1 MQDSKLVAL
10 VEQLAHMNADQFIVA
25 RVSSKTKARVRVF
38 AEREQLSESALLRR
52 LVEFVLLKAGYAPI
66 ITETP
71 TGARP
76 RRTARLM
83 IRLCTDDQILLGDRA
98 AARGMA
104 PATYVSVLTR
114 AHLRSLA
121 PLPKEEL
128 LALKR
133 TIGELGN
140 IGRNLNQIAH
150 AANQGQLVT
159 SPGRNDLEDM
169 LRVCRTLRD
178 SLKRVLLA
186 NLKSW
191 EQALSRLRF
200 YYPAEYERQIAAGIL
215 KPK

>member
-10 VEQLAHMNADQFIVA
+10 VEQLAHMNADHFIVA
-25 RVSSKTKARVRVF
+25 RVSSETKARLHAF
-38 AEREQLSESALLRR
+38 AQREQLSESALLRR

-71 TGARP
+71 ASARQL
-76 RRTARLM
+76 RTARLM
-83 IRLCTDDQILLGDRA
+83 IRLCIDDQILLRDRA

-133 TIGELGN
+133 TIGELGS

-159 SPGRNDLEDM
+159 SPGG
-169 LRVCRTLRD
+169 RTLRRCFA
-178 SLKRVLLA
+178 SVR
-186 NLKSW
+186 
-191 EQALSRLRF
+191 RF
-200 YYPAEYERQIAAGIL
+200 AIA
-215 KPK
+215 

>member
-10 VEQLAHMNADQFIVA
+10 VEQLDHVNADHFIVA
-25 RVSSKTKARVRVF
+25 RVSSETKARLHAL
-38 AEREQLSESALLRR
+38 AEREQLSESAVLRR
-52 LVEFVLLKAGYAPI
+52 LVELVLLKAGLSPI

-71 TGARP
+71 TGVRP
-76 RRTARLM
+76 LRAARLM
-83 IRLCTDDQILLGDRA
+83 VRLRTDDQILLRERA

-114 AHLRSLA
+114 AHLRLLA

-133 TIGELGN
+133 TVAELGT

-150 AANQGQLVT
+150 AANQGKLVT
-159 SPGRNDLEDM
+159 SPGRNDLTAM
-169 LRVCRTLRD
+169 LRVCLTLRD
-178 SLKRVLLA
+178 NLKRVLMA

-191 EQALSRLRF
+191 EQGSR
-200 YYPAEYERQIAAGIL
+200 
-215 KPK
+215 

>member
-1 MQDSKLVAL
+1 MQDSNLVAL

-25 RVSSKTKARVRVF
+25 RVSSKTKARLHAF

-121 PLPKEEL
+121 PLPIARCLTGREVRDLLHSRGSARMLLDIFVVSMIGINQLRWSSAQPHVAQPHSKDFPIVSRYFFDSCFFCRALLSEE
-128 LALKR
+128 
-133 TIGELGN
+133 
-140 IGRNLNQIAH
+140 
-150 AANQGQLVT
+150 GQT
-159 SPGRNDLEDM
+159 
-169 LRVCRTLRD
+169 
-178 SLKRVLLA
+178 A
-186 NLKSW
+186 
-191 EQALSRLRF
+191 
-200 YYPAEYERQIAAGIL
+200 
-215 KPK
+215 

>member
-1 MQDSKLVAL
+1 MQDRQRVAL
-10 VEQLAHMNADQFIVA
+10 VEQLAHVKADQFIVA
-25 RVSSKTKARVRVF
+25 RVSSETKARLRVL
-38 AEREQLSESALLRR
+38 AERQQISESALVRR
-52 LVEFVLLKAGYAPI
+52 LVELVLLKAGVSPI

-71 TGARP
+71 IGAR
-76 RRTARLM
+76 RHRTARLM
-83 IRLCTDDQILLGDRA
+83 IRLQSDDQILLRDRA

-114 AHLRSLA
+114 AHLRSLV

-133 TIGELGN
+133 AIGELGS

-159 SPGRNDLEDM
+159 SPGRNDLEAI
-169 LRVCRTLRD
+169 LRVCGALRD
-178 SLKRVLLA
+178 SVKRVLVA

-191 EQALSRLRF
+191 AQGS
-200 YYPAEYERQIAAGIL
+200 G
-215 KPK
+215 

>member
-10 VEQLAHMNADQFIVA
+10 VEQLALMSADHFIVA
-25 RVSSKTKARVRVF
+25 RVSSKTKTRLHSF

-76 RRTARLM
+76 RKTARLM
-83 IRLCTDDQILLGDRA
+83 IRLCADDRILLGDRA

-114 AHLRSLA
+114 AHLRSLS

-128 LALKR
+128 VALKR
-133 TIGELGN
+133 TLAELGS

-159 SPGRNDLEDM
+159 SPGRDDLTAM
-169 LRVCRTLRD
+169 LRVCGTLRD

-191 EQALSRLRF
+191 ERGS
-200 YYPAEYERQIAAGIL
+200 P
-215 KPK
+215 

>member
-1 MQDSKLVAL
+1 MG
-10 VEQLAHMNADQFIVA
+10 HMNADQFIVA
-25 RVSSKTKARVRVF
+25 RVSSETKVRLRVL
-38 AEREQLSESALLRR
+38 AERQQLSESAFLRR
-52 LVEFVLLKAGYAPI
+52 LVEVVLLQAGLSPI
-66 ITETP
+66 ISETR
-71 TGARP
+71 TGP

-83 IRLCTDDQILLGDRA
+83 IRLRVDDQILLRDRA
-98 AARGMA
+98 AARGMP

-121 PLPKEEL
+121 PLPREEL

-133 TIGELGN
+133 TLGELGS

-159 SPGRNDLEDM
+159 SPGRNDLETM
-169 LRVCRTLRD
+169 LRVCGTLRD

-191 EQALSRLRF
+191 EQGA
-200 YYPAEYERQIAAGIL
+200 P
-215 KPK
+215 

>member
-10 VEQLAHMNADQFIVA
+10 VEQLALVNADHFIVA
-25 RVSSKTKARVRVF
+25 RVSSETKARLRAL
-38 AEREQLSESALLRR
+38 AEREQLSESALVRR

-66 ITETP
+66 IMETP
-71 TGARP
+71 TGARS

-83 IRLCTDDQILLGDRA
+83 IRLCADDQILLGDRA

-133 TIGELGN
+133 TIGELGS

-159 SPGRNDLEDM
+159 SPGRNDLEAR
-169 LRVCRTLRD
+169 LRVCGALRD
-178 SLKRVLLA
+178 NLKRVLLA

-191 EQALSRLRF
+191 ERGSA
-200 YYPAEYERQIAAGIL
+200 
-215 KPK
+215 

>member
-1 MQDSKLVAL
+1 MQDSHSVAL
-10 VEQLAHMNADQFIVA
+10 VEQLAHVNADQIIVA
-25 RVSSKTKARVRVF
+25 RVSSETKARLRAL
-38 AEREQLSESALLRR
+38 AERQQLSESAFLRR
-52 LVEFVLLKAGYAPI
+52 LVEFVLLKAGLLPI

-71 TGARP
+71 AGAR
-76 RRTARLM
+76 RAARLM
-83 IRLCTDDQILLGDRA
+83 IRLRPDDQILLRDRA
-98 AARGMA
+98 AARGMP

-133 TIGELGN
+133 TLGELGS

-159 SPGRNDLEDM
+159 GPGRGDLEAM
-169 LRVCRTLRD
+169 LRVCGALRD
-178 SLKRVLLA
+178 SLKGVLVA

-191 EQALSRLRF
+191 ERGSA
-200 YYPAEYERQIAAGIL
+200 
-215 KPK
+215 